1 VFQTEHYQKE
11 KLTIDIV
18 KANVNALFM
27 IIPIMAVF
35 ALPYLLL
42 WHGKFKNPGIR
53 NMMEISDIGI
63 AGNIF
68 LYLVALIAGI
78 VLHELIHGFTWAL
91 FTEKGFKSIT
101 FGIMKELMTPYCH
114 CKEPLRVKHY
124 IWGGIAPAIL
134 LGLIPAILSWVTGS
148 FPLLLFGI
156 IFTLAAAGDFM
167 IINLLRKE
175 KMDDFAEDHPSEA
188 GCFVYRKKKGGTVE
202 Q

>member
-1 VFQTEHYQKE
+1 MFQTEHYQKE

-27 IIPIMAVF
+27 IIPIVVVF
-35 ALPYLLL
+35 ALPYFLL
-42 WHGKFKNPGIR
+42 WHGKFKNSGIR
-53 NMMEISDIGI
+53 NMMEIADIGI

-134 LGLIPAILSWVTGS
+134 LGLIPAILSLVTGS

-188 GCFVYRKKKGGTVE
+188 GCFVYRKVNGE
-202 Q
+202 W

>member
-1 VFQTEHYQKE
+1 MILPENYQKE

-18 KANVNALFM
+18 KANVNALIM
-27 IIPIMAVF
+27 IIPIFVVF
-35 ALPYLLL
+35 AFPYFLL
-42 WHGKFKNPGIR
+42 WHDGFKNTGIR
-53 NMMEISDIGI
+53 SMLEIIDIGI
-63 AGNIF
+63 IGNAI
-68 LYLVALIAGI
+68 LYLVALFAGI
-78 VLHELIHGFTWAL
+78 VLHELIHGMTWAL

-124 IWGGIAPAIL
+124 ILGGIAPAIL

-188 GCFVYRKKKGGTVE
+188 GCFVYRKVNGE
-202 Q
+202 